1 MFPMEYTNS
10 ENLPTDDGAGTECIT
25 NEAQW
30 GVSRATEVSVTGVR
44 ADIFNPISSIVNSK
58 VFQFDITCS
67 LNEVLDPK
75 TAKLFLTYK
84 IVDENG
90 DDIPLLNPPI
100 GGNAPARNETSYVLP
115 VNGMAYSLFKSC
127 EIKLN
132 GHTIAGGDMLYAHKA
147 NIQKRISVVEPVRK
161 ELGLLEGWDQEPI
174 PWDQLSDTERNEI
187 WELDAMPA
195 QGSEERIRVG
205 SLVRRYLDTRG
216 SQQKQLISNICA
228 DIFTQN
234 EFLPPNTKLTVVLT
248 RQDNDKFCLIS
259 KNNHNYRIVIV
270 NAYIECQVKCL
281 DVEFVQNEIL
291 KMQRGQ
297 MYRSVFK
304 NIEMTEYFHAQGLS
318 DLSKPVLFNL
328 NSVSPERFFAVLVRQ
343 SAMNGSHKRD
353 PFYYT
358 DFNMSHFAHVRN
370 DAKTRHRRV
379 FLRRWGDPNRK
390 NDADVAEV
398 VFNLYKAVNLSC
410 HGDDVLG
417 IDIYNILKGNF
428 IMGFN
433 LQKNDGATS
442 GEIYDL
448 PDNAKNGI
456 EIKLREGL
464 SEAVVNIIY
473 AEYNREILID
483 SNGNVIVKD
492 NALA

>member
-1 MFPMEYTNS
+1 MEYTNT
-10 ENLPTDDGAGTECIT
+10 ENLPTDDGAGAECIT
-25 NEAQW
+25 NEVQW
-30 GVSRATEVSVTGVR
+30 RASRPTEVSVTGVR
-44 ADIFNPISSIVNSK
+44 ADTFNPISSIVNSK

-75 TAKLFLTYK
+75 TAKLFFTYK

-90 DDIPLLNPPI
+90 DDIPLLNPAV
-100 GGNAPARNETSYVLP
+100 GAAAATKNQTSFVLP
-115 VNGMAYSLFKSC
+115 VNGMSYALFKSC

-132 GHTIAGGDMLYAHKA
+132 GHTIAGGDMLYAHKG

-161 ELGLLEGWDQEPI
+161 ELGTLEGWDQEPVA
-174 PWDQLSDTERNEI
+174 WDELTDQDRDKI
-187 WELDAMPA
+187 WDFDAMPT
-195 QGSEERIRVG
+195 QGSADRIRFG
-205 SLVRRYLDTRG
+205 SFVRRYLDTRG
-216 SQQKQLISNICA
+216 SNQKQLISNICA

-234 EFLPPNTKLTVVLT
+234 EFLPPNTRLTVVLT
-248 RQDNDKFCLIS
+248 RQDNDNFCLIS

-281 DVEFVQNEIL
+281 DVEFIQSEIL
-291 KMQRGQ
+291 KMQRGEK
-297 MYRSVFK
+297 YRSVFK
-304 NIEMTEYFHAQGLS
+304 NIEMSEYFFPQGLS

-343 SAMNGSHKRD
+343 SAMNGSYKRD
-353 PFYYT
+353 PFNYT
-358 DFNMSHFAHVRN
+358 DFNMSHFAHIRN
-370 DAKTRHRRV
+370 DGRTRHRRV
-379 FLRRWGDPNRK
+379 FLRRWGRAQRN

-398 VFNLYKAVNLSC
+398 VFNLYKALNLSC

-417 IDIYNILKGNF
+417 INIYNILKRNF

-433 LQKNDGATS
+433 LQKNDGAIS

-464 SEAVVNIIY
+464 SEPVVMLIY

-483 SNGNVIVKD
+483 SNGNVTVKD